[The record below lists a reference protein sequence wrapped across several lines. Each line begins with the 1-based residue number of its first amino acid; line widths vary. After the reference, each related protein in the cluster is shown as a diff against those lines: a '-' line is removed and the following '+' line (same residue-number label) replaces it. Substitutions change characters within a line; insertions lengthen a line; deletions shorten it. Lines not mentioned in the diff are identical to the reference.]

1 MSTTDQVVLVCDG
14 QSSKNNQDLP
24 RVTPL
29 QELLD
34 YSTSVG
40 VPIGERKHYRHRLS
54 ERNFRVDEALGRPW
68 SHDES
73 ARVIIDE
80 ARKARRKITEER
92 KSDEGEPEKK
102 VDLSSWPMPLVPLEL
117 KQVLSMLQYPLSEYL
132 KHTLKITSKWE
143 DDEVDYTTIPLEL
156 TREHFVKLLREYMG
170 TSDGQGDTEA
180 LKRKWEEQDL
190 LPVTEYGRVLAL
202 ESIQDAHGKID
213 AILNGDATAGPLQ
226 IAEEEACSLQLPDGS
241 TLVGSKPV
249 LGDNG
254 KAVVL
259 FRPDKLIKEGN
270 RWRFVDRVALE
281 CLFAIAAGIE
291 FDEWRVIVE
300 HEKGKGETEWQSF
313 HVSIALDDDRA
324 SRQQEALD
332 WLQSLVRLWSVA
344 SKVAIPTFGVKR
356 DSSVA
361 DTFFLEG
368 ADEEALEA
376 FVNFVGKE
384 STDYAGSYAL
394 SDEALVFGAEP
405 SFEECFVHYT
415 TAEAFWQNRNS
426 LWSPNTPKIAKK
438 IRRVTLA
445 KSTSDVAQPEA
456 GD

>member
-1 MSTTDQVVLVCDG
+1 
-14 QSSKNNQDLP
+14 
-24 RVTPL
+24 
-29 QELLD
+29 
-34 YSTSVG
+34 
-40 VPIGERKHYRHRLS
+40 
-54 ERNFRVDEALGRPW
+54 
-68 SHDES
+68 
-73 ARVIIDE
+73 
-80 ARKARRKITEER
+80 
-92 KSDEGEPEKK
+92 
-102 VDLSSWPMPLVPLEL
+102 
-117 KQVLSMLQYPLSEYL
+117 
-132 KHTLKITSKWE
+132 
-143 DDEVDYTTIPLEL
+143 
-156 TREHFVKLLREYMG
+156 MG
-170 TSDGQGDTEA
+170 TSDGHVDIATLEH
-180 LKRKWEEQDL
+180 KWEAQDL
-190 LPVTEYGRVLAL
+190 LPVTEHGRTLAL
-202 ESIQDAHGKID
+202 ESIQHAHVSINH
-213 AILNGDATAGPLQ
+213 ILKGDAESGSMQ
-226 IAEEEACSLQLPDGS
+226 ITEEEACSLQLPDGS
-241 TLVGSKPV
+241 TLIGSKPV
-249 LGDNG
+249 LSHNE
-254 KAVVL
+254 KIVVL

-270 RWRFVDRVALE
+270 RWRYVDRVALE
-281 CLFAIAAGIE
+281 CLFAVAAGVE

-415 TAEAFWQNRNS
+415 TAEAFWQNRN
-426 LWSPNTPKIAKK
+426 LYWSVKDAKK
-438 IRRVTLA
+438 RNKPVREVMLV